1 VRALPALLLLSA
13 SLAAGPAA
21 AAEPSPSV
29 VRWQGEIAR
38 VDGLLRAGAWTEA
51 REGAGALVGELLSD
65 LKGGPAGARLLA
77 TAYAQRA
84 LAEAGL
90 EAREDALWSLRVAAC
105 LDPLFAAAPLD
116 PFGDAGRRLDAWRRA
131 EPDFGVD
138 LGADLEAGPRAG
150 ALPLGA
156 PGLEPPAVLEA
167 PTIVFRASAEVLR
180 AFDPTL
186 AVEVV
191 IGADGRPRAPA
202 VRGSLDNPSPVA
214 ASLEALRR
222 WRFAPARLGGE
233 PVPVLLTL
241 DLPLT
246 RGAADHAREAL
257 ESLRGASE
265 PAPVPSPV
273 PAPEP

>member
-1 VRALPALLLLSA
+1 MRALPALLLLSA

-29 VRWQGEIAR
+29 VRWQGEIVR
-38 VDGLLRAGAWTEA
+38 VDGLLRAGAWAGA
-51 REGAGALVGELLSD
+51 REGAAALVEELLSD
-65 LKGGPAGARLLA
+65 LKGGPEGARLLA

-84 LAEAGL
+84 LAEAGV
-90 EAREDALWSLRVAAC
+90 EAREDALWSLRIAAC

-131 EPDFGVD
+131 EPD
-138 LGADLEAGPRAG
+138 LEAGPRAG
-150 ALPLGA
+150 ALSLDTPD
-156 PGLEPPAVLEA
+156 LEPPAVLEA
-167 PTIVFRASAEVLR
+167 PTIVFRASAEVLW
-180 AFDPTL
+180 AFDPAL
-186 AVEVV
+186 AVELV

-214 ASLEALRR
+214 ASLETLRR
-222 WRFAPARLGGE
+222 WRFAPARLAGE

-246 RGAADHAREAL
+246 RGAADRAREAL
-257 ESLRGASE
+257 EARRGPSE
-265 PAPVPSPV
+265 PAPAPSPV